1 VPGVRIGDLVV
12 VRGRGVEL
20 PAEIVSFAETEA
32 MALPLGELAGVGAGD
47 TVEALGGGLEVGVGP
62 ALIGRVLDG
71 LGRPLDGLDPPR
83 GLRLVA
89 VDREP
94 PRALE
99 RRPVREPFATG
110 VRAIDGLLTLGIGQR
125 VGLFAGSGVGKSTLL
140 GAMARGAVADVIVV
154 ALIGERGRE
163 VSEFLERALGPVG
176 RKRAVVVAATSDAPP
191 VERLRAAHV
200 ATAIAESFRDDGLS
214 VLFLLDSVTRI
225 ARAQREI
232 GLAAGEPPAR
242 RGFPPSV
249 FAMLPRLLERTGQ
262 GATGAITSIYT
273 VLVEGG
279 DMDEPIADEVRGILD
294 GHVVLSR
301 SIAERGQYPA
311 IDVLGSVS
319 RVAEDVVSAE
329 HARAARRVRSLISA
343 YENKRDLL
351 TLGAYEAGSDRRLD
365 QAIRALPE
373 IEQFLSQE
381 PTERGTFDETAA
393 RHADLAGR
401 YPAGDA

>member
-1 VPGVRIGDLVV
+1 
-12 VRGRGVEL
+12 
-20 PAEIVSFAETEA
+20 
-32 MALPLGELAGVGAGD
+32 
-47 TVEALGGGLEVGVGP
+47 
-62 ALIGRVLDG
+62 
-71 LGRPLDGLDPPR
+71 
-83 GLRLVA
+83 
-89 VDREP
+89 
-94 PRALE
+94 
-99 RRPVREPFATG
+99 
-110 VRAIDGLLTLGIGQR
+110 
-125 VGLFAGSGVGKSTLL
+125 
-140 GAMARGAVADVIVV
+140 
-154 ALIGERGRE
+154 
-163 VSEFLERALGPVG
+163 VG

-294 GHVVLSR
+294 GHDVLSR

-351 TLGAYEAGSDRRLD
+351 TLGAYEAGSDRRLE

-373 IEQFLSQE
+373 IEQFLPPE

-393 RHADLAGR
+393 RLADLAGR